1 MEVCLFLDNELEQG
15 YERYL
20 YRVANFFFLFKEKG
34 RTSGLLHYRWKIG
47 LKLENEMRART

>member
-1 MEVCLFLDNELEQG
+1 MKDIYTVLQT
-15 YERYL
+15 
-20 YRVANFFFLFKEKG
+20 FFFLFKEKG